1 MACAC
6 GSKGSSVKRQTFVVT
21 FSDGT
26 SKSYASEVE
35 AQSAIARR
43 GGGTYKIKA

>member
-6 GSKGSSVKRQTFVVT
+6 GSKGSVARATYVVT
-21 FSDGT
+21 FTDGST
-26 SKSYASEVE
+26 KSYASEVE

-43 GGGTYKIKA
+43 GGGTYKMKS